1 MSGATVFLGSE
12 FVAKYLTG
20 GGNFWVPVQYLRG
33 LLDLGYDAWW
43 LELLGPGKEAG
54 LDETRIAQFW
64 ANVDELGLRDRV
76 VLAYFP
82 CGAVGELDASV
93 VWQGAL
99 DERRF
104 RERARDALLINPAN
118 SIPARMRAC
127 FARTALFDID
137 PGPFQLWAR
146 EWDMGVGSHDVHLTI
161 GTNLGESDSPIPLGG
176 VGWKRVWPSVHLAS
190 WPVQALAE
198 NGRYTTITQWWT
210 TQYAFLDG
218 EVYDCNKREGF
229 VRHIDLP
236 RRVGRELELAANV
249 HPAETE
255 ERELI
260 ARHGWRLVEPA
271 VVARTPGDFQRY
283 VRASRGEVS
292 AAKPA
297 YVKARSG
304 WVSDRTICFLA
315 SGRPCVVEDVGA
327 ARHLPESLGL
337 TFFAETDEAAQR
349 IAEVEADYARAS
361 RDARRLAEDVFDSRV
376 VLPKLLAHCGI

>member
-1 MSGATVFLGSE
+1 M
-12 FVAKYLTG
+12 
-20 GGNFWVPVQYLRG
+20 
-33 LLDLGYDAWW
+33 
-43 LELLGPGKEAG
+43 
-54 LDETRIAQFW
+54 
-64 ANVDELGLRDRV
+64 
-76 VLAYFP
+76 
-82 CGAVGELDASV
+82 
-93 VWQGAL
+93 
-99 DERRF
+99 
-104 RERARDALLINPAN
+104 
-118 SIPARMRAC
+118 
-127 FARTALFDID
+127 
-137 PGPFQLWAR
+137 
-146 EWDMGVGSHDVHLTI
+146 
-161 GTNLGESDSPIPLGG
+161 
-176 VGWKRVWPSVHLAS
+176 WPSVHLAS

-292 AAKPA
+292 AKPA